1 MKVSVIEKPPAW
13 NQAQTAAW
21 ALLWRDKKA
30 LLALVY
36 LVALYA
42 VALLAPLFIGDQ
54 ISRIDFGGSLLPP
67 SLAGGHILGTD
78 TLGRDLF
85 LRILFASRISLF
97 ISATVV
103 IGSGVLGVLMGIVA
117 GYYGGRLDEIIMRLI
132 DLMMAFP
139 GLLLVLVIV
148 FIAGN
153 GIDKMIIVLVVTGWT
168 GYARVV
174 RAETM
179 RLREYAYIESARA
192 VGSRN
197 IRIIFRHILPNLL
210 SVMATLSALGVVGV
224 IMTESGLSFLGM
236 GIQPPDISWGLLVA
250 DGRGYLT
257 QAWWLAVFPGAAIF
271 LTSMAYSLL
280 ADWLSVIV
288 DPVQR
293 ARLMAATHQPSR
305 RRKASIAPVLQKEG

>member
-1 MKVSVIEKPPAW
+1 
-13 NQAQTAAW
+13 
-21 ALLWRDKKA
+21 
-30 LLALVY
+30 Y
-36 LVALYA
+36 G

-54 ISRIDFGGSLLPP
+54 ISRIDFGSSLLPP
-67 SLAGGHILGTD
+67 SLAAGGHILGTD

-85 LRILFASRISLF
+85 LRILFAARISLF

-103 IGSGVLGVLMGIVA
+103 IGSSLLGVLLGIVA

-192 VGSRN
+192 IGSRN

-305 RRKASIAPVLQKEG
+305 WRKASIAPVLQKEG